1 MNGHWAVGVD
11 LGGTKLEVARVEWGG
26 KVVDSVRTPTRV
38 EGGPVAVERDIA
50 EAARLLIERA
60 GSVPLGI
67 GVGVA
72 GQIERQTGR
81 VLFAPN
87 LNWREVPLR
96 ADLEEALEMA
106 AVVTNDVRAITWGE
120 WLYGAGKG
128 YDDVICLYVGTGIGG
143 GVVSAGRVLAGRAN
157 SAGELGHIVI
167 DVNGPPCTCGNRGC
181 LEALAGGWAIARQ
194 AREMIGRDPLAGS
207 MLLAAAG
214 GAEEA
219 VGAEAVAQ
227 CAHRGDALSV
237 SIVDNVGRAL
247 TAGCVSLVNAFN
259 PGRLILGGGVI
270 DGLPEMINRVRHGVM
285 QDALAS
291 ASASCEI
298 VPGMLGPAAGVVG
311 AASVAMRAFGGEV
324 EGPHGRIRRCG
335 SVWRRTMGASN

>member
-1 MNGHWAVGVD
+1 MNEYWAVGVD
-11 LGGTKLEVARVEWGG
+11 LGATKLEVARVERGG
-26 KVVDSVRTPTRV
+26 KVVDSIRTPTRA
-38 EGGPVAVERDIA
+38 EGGPAAAERDIV
-50 EAARLLIERA
+50 EAARLLMERA
-60 GSVPLGI
+60 GTAPLGI

-72 GQIERQTGR
+72 GQIERHTGR

-143 GVVSAGRVLAGRAN
+143 GIVSGGRVVSGSAN

-167 DVNGPPCTCGNRGC
+167 DMNGPPCTCGNRGC
-181 LEALAGGWAIARQ
+181 LEALASGWAIARQ
-194 AREMIGRDPLAGS
+194 AQEMIERDPPSGS

-214 GAEEA
+214 GAA
-219 VGAEAVAQ
+219 KGVSAETVAQ
-227 CAHRGDALSV
+227 CAHRGDMLSL
-237 SIVDNVGRAL
+237 SLLDSVGRAL

-259 PGRLILGGGVI
+259 PGRLVLGGGVI
-270 DGLPEMINRVRHGVM
+270 DGLPEMIDRVRRRVT
-285 QDALAS
+285 QDALTS
-291 ASASCEI
+291 AGASCEI
-298 VPGMLGPAAGVVG
+298 VPGMLGPGAGVVG
-311 AASVAMRAFGGEV
+311 AASLAMRAFGGDT
-324 EGPHGRIRRCG
+324 EGPVGG
-335 SVWRRTMGASN
+335 

>member
-1 MNGHWAVGVD
+1 V
-11 LGGTKLEVARVEWGG
+11 
-26 KVVDSVRTPTRV
+26 
-38 EGGPVAVERDIA
+38 VERDIV
-50 EAARLLIERA
+50 EAARLLMERA
-60 GSVPLGI
+60 GTAPLGI
-67 GVGVA
+67 GVGIA
-72 GQIERQTGR
+72 GQIEKQAGR

-96 ADLEEALEMA
+96 AYLEEALEMA

-128 YDDVICLYVGTGIGG
+128 CDDVICLYVGTGIGG
-143 GVVSAGRVLAGRAN
+143 GVVSGGRVMAGRAN

-167 DVNGPPCTCGNRGC
+167 DINGPPCTCGNRGC

-194 AREMIGRDPLAGS
+194 AQEIIARDPKAGS
-207 MLLAAAG
+207 MLLALAG
-214 GAEEA
+214 GAAEA
-219 VGAEAVAQ
+219 VSAETVAQ
-227 CAHRGDALSV
+227 CAHRGDVLSLGLL
-237 SIVDNVGRAL
+237 DGVGRAL

-270 DGLPEMINRVRHGVM
+270 EGVPEMIDRVRRGVM

-298 VPGMLGPAAGVVG
+298 MPSILGAAAGIVG
-311 AASVAMRAFGGEV
+311 AASLAMRAFGGEI
-324 EGPHGRIRRCG
+324 EGPVGG
-335 SVWRRTMGASN
+335 

>member
-1 MNGHWAVGVD
+1 MNGYWAVGVD
-11 LGGTKLEVARVEWGG
+11 LGATKLEVARVEWGG
-26 KVVDSVRTPTRV
+26 KVVDSIRTPAKV
-38 EGGPVAVERDIA
+38 EGGPAAVERDIV
-50 EAARLLIERA
+50 EAARLLMERA
-60 GSVPLGI
+60 GTAPLGI

-96 ADLEEALEMA
+96 ADLEEALEMP

-143 GVVSAGRVLAGRAN
+143 GVVSAGRVLSGRAN

-167 DVNGPPCTCGNRGC
+167 DMNGPPCTCGNRGC
-181 LEALAGGWAIARQ
+181 LEALASGWAIARQ
-194 AREMIGRDPLAGS
+194 AQEMISLDPRAGS

-214 GAEEA
+214 GAAEA
-219 VGAEAVAQ
+219 VSAKAVAQ
-227 CAHRGDALSV
+227 CAHRGDVLSLV
-237 SIVDNVGRAL
+237 LLDSVGRAL

-259 PGRLILGGGVI
+259 PGRLVLGGGVI
-270 DGLPEMINRVRHGVM
+270 DGLPEMIDRVRRGVM

-298 VPGMLGPAAGVVG
+298 VPGMLGPGAGVVG
-311 AASVAMRAFGGEV
+311 AASLAMRAFGGEA
-324 EGPHGRIRRCG
+324 EGPVGG
-335 SVWRRTMGASN
+335 